1 MVPGEVVV
9 PSFSL
14 IVNDDGS
21 VRQLL
26 RDGEPYD
33 RAIRLEPAYAIV
45 ATYYRLSASNIAGLA
60 GAEDDESRRFHGIQ
74 AFLMALTGVEA
85 FTNVYFTLRAR
96 ETDDDALKAIVDASR
111 GSLLVRLE
119 RCIACAFAGP
129 IGGQETLIARLRELF
144 AMRAQIVHPRW
155 DPASATIGG
164 VFPLHI
170 DGLSMNFQSSFED
183 ERLCREAFLWCLLLV
198 IRIAVAAGAEN
209 VTAFCRFWTGQENV
223 TEGAVMRQ
231 LGLNEPGG
239 ADD

>member
-1 MVPGEVVV
+1 MI
-9 PSFSL
+9 L
-14 IVNDDGS
+14 NDDGS

-45 ATYYRLSASNIAGLA
+45 STYFRLSASNIAGLA
-60 GAEDDESRRFHGIQ
+60 GAADDELRRFHGIQ

-85 FTNVYFTLRAR
+85 FTNVFFTLRAR
-96 ETDDDALKAIVDASR
+96 ETGDDALKAIVDAKK
-111 GSLLVRLE
+111 GSLLARLE
-119 RCIACAFAGP
+119 RCVERAFAASLDDQEAL
-129 IGGQETLIARLRELF
+129 IGRLRELF

-164 VFPLHI
+164 FIPLHI

-198 IRIAVAAGAEN
+198 IRVAKAAGAGD
-209 VTAFCRFWTGQENV
+209 VAAFCRFWTGQENV
-223 TEGAVMRQ
+223 SEEAVLRQ
-231 LGLNEPGG
+231 LGLG
-239 ADD
+239 ADDAPGG